1 MKKKILFI
9 FSLSVVSALTLGAIY
24 SSALDPFTNSIRKVE
39 SQLESKKQLQD
50 KVLVEIGDIKVTNVE
65 LANLKANKLVET
77 NPVIDESTLLKEIV
91 VDKLFLELADD
102 EGVTATYEEGKK
114 EAERMRALLA
124 KQSKEVQDTQKNF
137 IELRG
142 LTEEE
147 YWTEYAPS
155 EYQEQLTLQNLGQLL
170 IKQGKIGVD
179 KDSNTNLGQD
189 LIKFKEQLLT
199 DALSKGDVKIVDN
212 SINF

>member
-1 MKKKILFI
+1 MKKKNLFI

-39 SQLESKKQLQD
+39 SQLESNKQLQD
-50 KVLVEIGDIKVTNVE
+50 KVLVEIGDTKVTNVE
-65 LANLKANKLVET
+65 LANLKANKLVEA

-102 EGVTATYEEGKK
+102 EGVTATYEEGIK
-114 EAERMRALLA
+114 EAEKMRALLA
-124 KQSKEVQDTQKNF
+124 TQSIEVQDTQKNF

-147 YWTEYAPS
+147 YWTVYAPS

-189 LIKFKEQLLT
+189 LIKFKEHLLT
-199 DALSKGDVKIVDN
+199 DALSKGDVKIVDD

>member
-1 MKKKILFI
+1 MKKKNLFI

-24 SSALDPFTNSIRKVE
+24 SSALDPFTNSIRIVE
-39 SQLESKKQLQD
+39 SQLESNKQLQD
-50 KVLVEIGDIKVTNVE
+50 KVLVEIGDIKVTNIE
-65 LANLKANKLVET
+65 LENLKANKLVEE

-102 EGVTATYEEGKK
+102 EGVTATHEEGKK
-114 EAERMRALLA
+114 EAEKMRALLA
-124 KQSKEVQDTQKNF
+124 TQSKEVQDTQKNF
-137 IELRG
+137 IELRD

-147 YWTEYAPS
+147 YWTVYAPS

-199 DALSKGDVKIVDN
+199 EALSKGDVKIVDD
-212 SINF
+212 SINL

>member
-1 MKKKILFI
+1 MKKKNLFI
-9 FSLSVVSALTLGAIY
+9 FSLSVVSSLTLGAFY
-24 SSALDPFTNSIRKVE
+24 SSALDPFTNLIQKVE
-39 SQLESKKQLQD
+39 SQLESNKQLQN
-50 KVLVEIGDIKVTNVE
+50 KVLVEIGDTKVTNVE
-65 LANLKANKLVET
+65 LANLKANKLVEA

-102 EGVTATYEEGKK
+102 EGVTATFEDGKK

-124 KQSKEVQDTQKNF
+124 TQSKEVQDTQKNF

-147 YWTEYAPS
+147 YWNEYAPS

-170 IKQGKIGVD
+170 IKQGKIGAD

-212 SINF
+212 SITF